1 MNRIEE
7 LTAKRAVI
15 DEEIRNLQKDMQ
27 APAIK
32 QARDILKAVGLQL
45 VKTTPLDR
53 SAPRRGKAPAS
64 THAPAP
70 GRLSIACATGLER
83 TTLPSRPT
91 ISTPSCMCSTTC

>member
-45 VKTTPLDR
+45 VKTAPIGSKTPAKKV
-53 SAPRRGKAPAS
+53 APKFVDPASGQTWSGRGKPPVWVR
-64 THAPAP
+64 T
-70 GRLSIACATGLER
+70 ATTDQLDAMR
-83 TTLPSRPT
+83 V
-91 ISTPSCMCSTTC
+91 

>member
-45 VKTTPLDR
+45 VKTAPLDR
-53 SAPRRGKAPAS
+53 SAPRRSKAPAKF
-64 THAPAP
+64 ADPAS
-70 GRLSIACATGLER
+70 GRTWSGRGKPPVWVRTATPDQLDAMR
-83 TTLPSRPT
+83 V
-91 ISTPSCMCSTTC
+91 